1 MVSRHSKHKSL
12 SDLQLTSFDRVILF
26 INNLLLTA
34 ALLIFVFPLLNVV
47 SNSLSDGTAV
57 LSGKVI
63 ALPIGLTFEHYGS
76 VLLESK
82 ILSGYY
88 NSAFY
93 TVFGTIINIVMTICI
108 AYPLSLPELKGRGII
123 TFILTFT
130 MFFGGGMIPTF
141 LLVRS
146 LGLVDTRMALLL
158 PQALNVFYVI
168 MARTYFQSSIPK
180 ELYDCSALDGAND
193 FQILRNVVVPLA
205 RPILAVLVLYYAV
218 DHWNRFFDALI
229 YLNRQSLFPLQL
241 VIREYV
247 FRALIEVESESEEL
261 YSVMAKM
268 EVEKYALIVLGSLP
282 VIILYPFIQKF
293 FTKGI
298 MIGSLK
304 G

>member
-1 MVSRHSKHKSL
+1 MVKKHKSL
-12 SDLQLTSFDRVILF
+12 RDLQLTGFDRVILGF
-26 INNLLLTA
+26 NSALLGV
-34 ALLIFVFPLLNVV
+34 ALLIFVFPLLNVI
-47 SNSLSDGTAV
+47 SNSLSEGRAV
-57 LSGKVI
+57 LSGKII
-63 ALPIGLTFEHYGS
+63 ALPKGFTLEHYES
-76 VLLESK
+76 VLTESK

-93 TVFGTIINIVMTICI
+93 TLFGTIINITLTVCI
-108 AYPLSLPELKGRGII
+108 AYPLSLPQLKGRGLI

-130 MFFGGGMIPTF
+130 MFFGGGLIPTF

-146 LGLVDTRMALLL
+146 LGLVDTRLALLL

-193 FQILRNVVVPLA
+193 FQILRHVVVPLA

-229 YLNRQSLFPLQL
+229 YLNRQQLFPLQL

-247 FRALIEVESESEEL
+247 FRALVEVETESGDEL
-261 YSVMAKM
+261 YQVMAKM

-282 VIILYPFIQKF
+282 VIILYPFIQRF

>member
-1 MVSRHSKHKSL
+1 MVKRKKSL
-12 SDLQLTSFDRVILF
+12 RDLQLTGFDRVVLSINNIILF
-26 INNLLLTA
+26 G
-34 ALLIFVFPLLNVV
+34 ALVVFVFPLLNVI
-47 SNSLSDGTAV
+47 SNSLSEQNAV

-63 ALPIGLTFEHYGS
+63 ALPIRPTLEHYKS
-76 VLLESK
+76 VFTESK
-82 ILSGYY
+82 ILTGYY

-93 TVFGTIINIVMTICI
+93 TFFGTIINIALTVCI
-108 AYPLSLPELKGRGII
+108 AFPLSLPQLKGRGLI

-146 LGLVDTRMALLL
+146 LGIVDTRLALLL

-193 FQILRNVVVPLA
+193 FQILRHVVIPLA
-205 RPILAVLVLYYAV
+205 KPILAVLVLYYAV

-229 YLNRQSLFPLQL
+229 YLNRQELYPLQL
-241 VIREYV
+241 IIREYV
-247 FRALIEVESESEEL
+247 FRALIEVETETGDEL

-282 VIILYPFIQKF
+282 VIILYPFIQRF
-293 FTKGI
+293 FAKGI